1 VALATRHAIPPF
13 TTFVKASWL
22 GADELWR
29 KFAETIIGN
38 SEFYASRILKATA
51 RTEAGHASG
60 HILFAINLVTT
71 KALGLEVPRRCS
83 PG

>member
-1 VALATRHAIPPF
+1 
-13 TTFVKASWL
+13 
-22 GADELWR
+22 
-29 KFAETIIGN
+29 
-38 SEFYASRILKATA
+38 LKATA
-51 RTEAGHASG
+51 CTEADHASG